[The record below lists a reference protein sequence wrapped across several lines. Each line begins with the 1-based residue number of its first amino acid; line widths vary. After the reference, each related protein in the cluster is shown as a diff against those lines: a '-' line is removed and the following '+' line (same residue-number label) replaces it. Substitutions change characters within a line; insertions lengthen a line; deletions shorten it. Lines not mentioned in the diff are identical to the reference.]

1 MHGTGRVKQVGLPR
15 ERERREKRERERD
28 RQTDR
33 QTDRQSSFV
42 GDKKKFF
49 CRLCTNILYIF

>member
-15 ERERREKRERERD
+15 EREREKREERD

>member
-15 ERERREKRERERD
+15 ERERREKRETE
-28 RQTDR
+28 TDR

-49 CRLCTNILYIF
+49 CRLCTNILCIF

>member
-15 ERERREKRERERD
+15 EREKREE